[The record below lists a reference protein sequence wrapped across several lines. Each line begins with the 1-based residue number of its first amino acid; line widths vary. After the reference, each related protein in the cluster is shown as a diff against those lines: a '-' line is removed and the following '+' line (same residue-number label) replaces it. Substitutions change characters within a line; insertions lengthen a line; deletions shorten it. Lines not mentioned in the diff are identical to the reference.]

1 MIGDKGKFFFKR
13 SRKEWAV
20 TPKTIL
26 EDFEEP
32 PQTIP
37 RVPDED
43 VEWIE
48 ACKGGPAALSNF
60 ANAGPFTETVLLG
73 NLGIRLGK
81 KIEWDG
87 PNMKATNAPEADP
100 LIRREYRKGWEL

>member
-1 MIGDKGKFFFKR
+1 
-13 SRKEWAV
+13 
-20 TPKTIL
+20 
-26 EDFEEP
+26 
-32 PQTIP
+32 
-37 RVPDED
+37 VPNED

-73 NLGIRLGK
+73 NLAIRLGK
-81 KIEWDG
+81 KIQWDG

-100 LIRREYRKGWEL
+100 LIHREYRKGWEL